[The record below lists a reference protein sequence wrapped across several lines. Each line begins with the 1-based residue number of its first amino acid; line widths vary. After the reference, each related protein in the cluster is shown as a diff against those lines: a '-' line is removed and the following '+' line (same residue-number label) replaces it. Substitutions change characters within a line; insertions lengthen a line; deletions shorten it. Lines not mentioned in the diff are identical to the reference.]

1 MTMEKD
7 PVFGINKNKNKFNM
21 KTLLSKRKSLLLG
34 LIPLLLFAVVM
45 AIIAFYLG
53 EDSAGIIFSV
63 AGVAGVGEHV
73 TGAPLT
79 TEITRE
85 KSPELLM
92 TDIDKRITKIR
103 PMSTPID
110 QIMRYAGS
118 RKSDSMIVEYY
129 SVDTKP
135 TKASVTTKYT
145 EPSSGATTAA
155 QRATIDTDNNDI
167 FDISDTI
174 LVKGVKGYESDGT
187 TESKADIVL
196 YVTKKSD
203 DGKLIVYALNGKK
216 IDDIQNCVPTIESG
230 SILIRMGRAASE
242 LDIQTAQFESLPNK
256 TQNYCQVF
264 KMQIEQSTF
273 QKITKKEVEWNFSDL
288 EESGIFDMRLS
299 MEKSWMFGVKSKIYN
314 PEKKQ
319 EVMTTGGIW
328 WQAGKE
334 YEYDTR
340 TDLTQNDLIN
350 IMKESFTGNAGNK
363 RKVLIGGSNFIER
376 INKLEVQKVVQA
388 NDDFV
393 KWGIDFSEARSKF
406 GKLYILLSEIFD
418 DCGMS
423 DYGFILDPE
432 YLMKKVFLPFNRN
445 KLDLKTAGIRN
456 TDAVVLTEA
465 ACACLRYPGAH
476 MRIVPKSV

>member
-1 MTMEKD
+1 MTIEKD

-110 QIMRYAGS
+110 QIMRYAES
-118 RKSDSMIVEYY
+118 RKSESMIVEYY

-145 EPSSGATTAA
+145 EPSSSFTTTA

-167 FDISDTI
+167 FDVSDTI

-187 TESKADIVL
+187 TGSKADLVL
-196 YVTKKSD
+196 YVTKKAD

-216 IDDIQNCVPTIESG
+216 LGDIENCVPTIESG
-230 SILIRMGRAASE
+230 SVLIRMGRAASE

-264 KMQIEQSTF
+264 KMQVEQSTF
-273 QKITKKEVEWNFSDL
+273 QKMTKKEVEWNFSDL
-288 EESGIFDMRLS
+288 EESGIFDMRLA
-299 MEKSWMFGVKSKIYN
+299 MEKSWMFGVKSKIYSA
-314 PEKKQ
+314 EKKQ

-334 YEYDTR
+334 YEYDTK

-350 IMKESFTGNAGNK
+350 IMKEAFTGNAGNK
-363 RKVLIGGSNFIER
+363 RKILIGGSNFIER
-376 INKLEVQKVVQA
+376 INQLEVKKVVQA

-406 GKLYILLSEIFD
+406 GKLYILLSEVFD

-432 YLMKKVFLPFNRN
+432 YLMKKVFLPFDRN
-445 KLDLKTAGIRN
+445 ELDLKTAGIRN

-476 MRIVPKSV
+476 MRIVPKSE

>member
-1 MTMEKD
+1 MTMEKN

-92 TDIDKRITKIR
+92 TDIDQRITKIR

-118 RKSDSMIVEYY
+118 RKSESMIVEYY

-145 EPSSGATTAA
+145 EPSSSITTAA

-167 FDISDTI
+167 FDVSDTI

-187 TESKADIVL
+187 TESKADLVL
-196 YVTKKSD
+196 YVTKKAD

-216 IDDIQNCVPTIESG
+216 LGDIQNCVPTIESG
-230 SILIRMGRAASE
+230 SALIRMGRAASE
-242 LDIQTAQFESLPNK
+242 LDIQTAQFESLPSK
-256 TQNYCQVF
+256 TENYCQVF
-264 KMQIEQSTF
+264 KMQVEQSTF
-273 QKITKKEVEWNFSDL
+273 QKMTKKEVKWNFSDL
-288 EESGIFDMRLS
+288 EESGIFDMRLA
-299 MEKSWMFGVKSKIYN
+299 MEKSWMFGVKSKIYSA
-314 PEKKQ
+314 EKKQ

-334 YEYDTR
+334 YEYDTK

-350 IMKESFTGNAGNK
+350 IMKEAFTGNAGNK

-406 GKLYILLSEIFD
+406 GKLYILLSEVFD

-432 YLMKKVFLPFNRN
+432 YLMKKVFLPFDRN
-445 KLDLKTAGIRN
+445 ELDLKKAGIRN

-476 MRIVPKSV
+476 MRIVPKSA